1 MLFYASRSECGTS
14 FAKAYILN
22 TFITRNIEVSLY
34 IWEKKYSMRTLI
46 SLLLVLVFTSNV
58 SAYDWGKTGHRTT
71 GAIAEKYLSKKA
83 RKAIAELLDGESL
96 ALVSTYADDIKSDS
110 QYRKYGTQHYVNVPF
125 DTTYD
130 VHPKNERGD
139 IITGIEACIAV
150 IKSDTATKEE
160 KAFNLRMLVHFIGDL
175 HQPLHTGIGED
186 KGGNDFQVQWYNDGT
201 NLHRVWDTQMIESY
215 GMSYTELA
223 DNMPEITKKQRQA
236 MAAGTYKEWMED
248 SRNLVKDIY
257 SKTNKG
263 DKLGYRYM
271 YDYFETLKGQLQK
284 GGVRLAQLLN
294 ELLG

>member
-1 MLFYASRSECGTS
+1 
-14 FAKAYILN
+14 
-22 TFITRNIEVSLY
+22 
-34 IWEKKYSMRTLI
+34 MRTLI

>member
-1 MLFYASRSECGTS
+1 
-14 FAKAYILN
+14 
-22 TFITRNIEVSLY
+22 
-34 IWEKKYSMRTLI
+34 MRTLI
-46 SLLLVLVFTSNV
+46 SLLVVLIFTTSV

-130 VHPKNERGD
+130 IHPKNEKGD
-139 IITGIEACIAV
+139 IITGIETCIAA
-150 IKSDTATKEE
+150 IKSDTTTKEE
-160 KAFNLRMLVHFIGDL
+160 KAFNLRLLVHFIGDL

-223 DNMPEITKKQRQA
+223 DNMPEITKRQRQA
-236 MAAGTYKEWMED
+236 MGAGTYKEWMED

>member
-1 MLFYASRSECGTS
+1 MRDEFRESVP
-14 FAKAYILN
+14 ILN
-22 TFITRNIEVSLY
+22 SFITRNIEVSLY
-34 IWEKKYSMRTLI
+34 IWQKKYSMRTLI

-257 SKTNKG
+257 SKTNRG